1 MELHEIS
8 LPDAKLHLAELAS
21 PFANSQIKVHFE
33 IRALKF
39 ISKQTQSA
47 SFRFNPLSKLSVEQ
61 ALKFSAQHNATGW
74 NIYVTPNPLVRSG
87 SISTP
92 AKDTDVL
99 FASHIFLDADEKNTA
114 QELLQSIRV
123 DYDFIV
129 VTGTKPHLRLHMYI
143 QLQEPMEDLRMWK
156 YLLKRMIAIHDCDP
170 AASNAARIMRLAG
183 FINYPPDHKCLKGY
197 TTELVKFYAKD
208 EYHDFL

>member
-1 MELHEIS
+1 MEPMDIA
-8 LPDAKLHLAELAS
+8 LPDAKLHIAELAS
-21 PFANSQIKVHFE
+21 PLASSQIKVHFE

-47 SFRFNPLSKLSVEQ
+47 SFRFDPLSVLSVEQ
-61 ALKFSAQHNATGW
+61 ALQFSAQYNKSGW
-74 NIYVTPNPLVRSG
+74 NIYVTPNPLVRSE
-87 SISTP
+87 SINTP

-99 FASHIFLDADEKNTA
+99 LASHIFLDADEKNTA
-114 QELLQSIRV
+114 QELLRNIRV

-143 QLQEPMEDLRMWK
+143 QLQEPMQDLSSWK
-156 YLLKRMIAIHDCDP
+156 DLLKRMIVTHDCDP

-183 FINYPPDHKCLKGY
+183 FVNYPPDHKCTKGY
-197 TTELVKFYAKD
+197 ATELVKFYAKD

>member
-1 MELHEIS
+1 MEPHEIS

-21 PFANSQIKVHFE
+21 PLANSQTQVHFE
-33 IRALKF
+33 VRALKF
-39 ISKQTQSA
+39 TLNQTQSA
-47 SFRFNPLSKLSVEQ
+47 SFRFDPLSKLSVEQ
-61 ALKFSAQHNATGW
+61 ALQFSAQHNANGW

-87 SISTP
+87 LISTP

-99 FASHIFLDADEKNTA
+99 LAPYIFLDADEKNIA
-114 QELLQSIRV
+114 QELLQNIRV

-129 VTGTKPHLRLHMYI
+129 ITGTQPHLRLHMYI
-143 QLQEPMEDLRMWK
+143 QLQEPMQDLRMWK
-156 YLLKRMIAIHDCDP
+156 HLLKRMIALHDCDP

-197 TTELVKFYAKD
+197 ATELVKFYAKD